1 MDSRTAAAGTTT
13 DGRIVEHRLAVRWP
27 RLAQLAGTSVMR
39 LPMGSWV
46 RRAWLERN
54 ARAGYEAWN
63 RVDMEAARA
72 FADPEVEVHVA
83 QEADLPV
90 GLEDVYHGLDGYC
103 RGMEEWAEA
112 WRNWRVEVEDV
123 IEVAQDKFL
132 VAGHHFGEG
141 RASGVKLEQW
151 SAALYTMR
159 RGRILRVDMF
169 FLADKDSV
177 SEAVRSLAESDLASV
192 AE

>member
-1 MDSRTAAAGTTT
+1 MSQESVENITRGRTLEQRIGT
-13 DGRIVEHRLAVRWP
+13 RWP
-27 RLAQLAGTSVMR
+27 GLYHLIGTPVMR
-39 LPMGSWV
+39 LPRGSRL
-46 RRAWLERN
+46 RRALLER
-54 ARAGYEAWN
+54 AVRAGYEAWN
-63 RVDMEAARA
+63 RDDMEAARS
-72 FADPEVEVHVA
+72 FADPDVEVYVA
-83 QEADLPV
+83 QEVDLPV
-90 GLEDVYHGLDGYC
+90 GLDDVYHGLDGYC

-123 IEVAQDKFL
+123 VEVAQDKFL

-159 RGRILRVDMF
+159 RGKIVRVDMF

-177 SEAVRSLAESDLASV
+177 SEAIRSLAEIEAVGVS
-192 AE
+192 E

>member
-1 MDSRTAAAGTTT
+1 VKGRAALPENTTE
-13 DGRIVEHRLAVRWP
+13 GRIVEHRLAVRWP
-27 RLAQLAGTSVMR
+27 RLVQMAGTSMMR
-39 LPMGSWV
+39 LPRGSRL

-72 FADPEVEVHVA
+72 FADPEVEVYVA
-83 QEADLPV
+83 QEAELPV
-90 GLEDVYHGLDGYC
+90 GLDGVYHGVDGYC

-112 WRNWRVEVEDV
+112 WREWHVEVSDV

-132 VAGHHFGEG
+132 VAGRHYGEG

-151 SAALYTMR
+151 SAAMYTMR
-159 RGRILRVDMF
+159 RGKILRVDMF
-169 FLADKDSV
+169 FLADRDKV
-177 SEAVRSLAESDLASV
+177 SETVRSLAERA
-192 AE
+192 